1 MDIGCCMVAYGIRG
15 HIWWAPAAVC
25 LFLSTQAAAKGS
37 THQISGRAGKST
49 RVEKLDHPNRI
60 TTFRVDDDDDDGHSN
75 WPEEQQ
81 VAPGGV
87 SSSPFPRG
95 RGGCWWQQMDA
106 VTCQLKF
113 TLQILLPLWWYYHES
128 AKGRRPHHQDPLPIH
143 LSTVLFPLHGCC
155 ELSNKCNR
163 YEFKLQRLCGME
175 KTVAWLVP

>member
-15 HIWWAPAAVC
+15 HIWWAPAAVR

-113 TLQILLPLWWYYHES
+113 TLQILLSLWWYLLS
-128 AKGRRPHHQDPLPIH
+128 WIRKGQTTTPPGSSSNSPIDRPLAIAR
-143 LSTVLFPLHGCC
+143 L
-155 ELSNKCNR
+155 
-163 YEFKLQRLCGME
+163 LQIIEQM
-175 KTVAWLVP
+175 